1 MGLYLQSKH
10 KQSTTAKVRKE
21 VIMTKYEM
29 VAKLKMVLNGN
40 YNSADVQSVIDALN
54 EEIRAD
60 LNKSA
65 SKSQKNLLKACKNV
79 LKVAEKSDN
88 PKLQGAWIVDGVQ
101 YVVDGYRIIVNR
113 TPLALK
119 ELVLENPLEKPL
131 DAKSFIDKNEP
142 NYDAQM
148 PLPTLAE
155 IESEIK
161 RLKADAKAHKL
172 RDYKIVYAIN
182 FENNVYKFNAEF
194 LRDAILATGADKTDV
209 TRNKPNYP
217 IMVRSADADCFLLP
231 INANDDRTGAYL
243 I

>member
-1 MGLYLQSKH
+1 
-10 KQSTTAKVRKE
+10 
-21 VIMTKYEM
+21 M
-29 VAKLKMVLNGN
+29 VAKLNMVLNGE

-79 LKVAEKSDN
+79 LKVAEKGVQDRFDGS
-88 PKLQGAWIVDGVQ
+88 WIIDGVQ
-101 YVVDGYRIIVNR
+101 YVCDGYRAIVNR

-119 ELVLENPLEKPL
+119 ELAPQLKPFDVKKL
-131 DAKSFIDKNEP
+131 LADAEP
-142 NYDAQM
+142 NFNAQM

-172 RDYKIVYAIN
+172 RDYKIVYAIE
-182 FENNVYKFNAEF
+182 FENNVYKFNAEY
-194 LRDAILATGADKTDV
+194 LRDAILATGADKAYV
-209 TRNKPNYP
+209 TRNKPNYLA
-217 IMVRSADADCFLLP
+217 MFRSADADCFLLP
-231 INANDDRTGAYL
+231 INSACEKTGAYL

>member
-10 KQSTTAKVRKE
+10 KQSKTAEVRKE

-29 VAKLKMVLNGN
+29 VAKLNMVLNGEC
-40 YNSADVQSVIDALN
+40 NSADVQSVIDALN

-60 LNKSA
+60 ANKSLGKA
-65 SKSQKNLLKACKNV
+65 QKNLLKACKNV
-79 LKVAEKSDN
+79 LKVAEKVG
-88 PKLQGAWIVDGVQ
+88 QGRFDGSWIIDGVQ
-101 YVVDGYRIIVNR
+101 YVLDGYRIIVNR

-119 ELVLENPLEKPL
+119 ELAPEIKPL

-142 NYDAQM
+142 NYNAQM

-155 IESEIK
+155 LESEIK
-161 RLKADAKAHKL
+161 RCKADAKAHKL
-172 RDYKIVYAIN
+172 GDYKIVYAIE
-182 FENNVYKFNAEF
+182 FENNVYKFNAEY
-194 LRDAILATGADKTDV
+194 LRDAILATGADKADV
-209 TRNKPNYP
+209 TLNHTNYP
-217 IMVRSADADCFLLP
+217 IMLRSAGADCFLLP